1 MCGTM
6 GNKNNNNHLY
16 AEMLEIIQA
25 QGKKG
30 TSPITQLGVMQSAT
44 SVKIGELIL
53 NLEDLYFSEY
63 LLAGYTFPLAT
74 PYVDKV
80 TFSEYSGSYT
90 TKDTAVKSVGLQKG
104 DIVAVQKLSDTNMYV
119 ILSKVVKAT

>member
-1 MCGTM
+1 MER
-6 GNKNNNNHLY
+6 NNTNDFLY
-16 AEMLEIIQA
+16 AEILNIIKT
-25 QGKKG
+25 QGQKNA
-30 TSPITQLGVMQSAT
+30 SPTLQLGVMQSAT
-44 SVKIGELIL
+44 SVKIGELVL
-53 NLEDLYFSEY
+53 NIEDLYFAEY

-90 TKDTAVKSVGLQKG
+90 TKDVAVKSSGLQKG

-119 ILSKVVKAT
+119 ILAKVVKAT